1 MTTTEKPIA
10 HEWVSTAYIVR
21 EGGAVVEWILDAG
34 RSHDFHK
41 AREAAMTAGRELAD
55 QLELIHKHSDETSQ
69 DDK

>member
-1 MTTTEKPIA
+1 MCAHATYQKFRVTTTEKPIA

-41 AREAAMTAGRELAD
+41 ARRPR
-55 QLELIHKHSDETSQ
+55 
-69 DDK
+69 

>member
-1 MTTTEKPIA
+1 M
-10 HEWVSTAYIVR
+10 
-21 EGGAVVEWILDAG
+21 EWILDAG